1 MDLCENNFD
10 SNEKFSV
17 FQMRESLEAL
27 AMEEGNKVSLKRVK
41 LIGMGIFN
49 PKWTNVKINVN

>member
-1 MDLCENNFD
+1 MDLCENNFN

-27 AMEEGNKVSLKRVK
+27 AMEEENKVSLKRVK
-41 LIGMGIFN
+41 LIGMEIFN
-49 PKWTNVKINVN
+49 PK